1 MSHGLASAAVEGDE
15 RRGTSGRDG
24 LEARTTNDWDGRR
37 MKVWR
42 LEAVMRG
49 DGRMRFLMGC
59 RRVVGFEWRRLVAA
73 PRLR

>member
-37 MKVWR
+37 TREWR
-42 LEAVMRG
+42 LEAVMWG
-49 DGRMRFLMGC
+49 DGRMPSLLGWEDVFAGGASRH
-59 RRVVGFEWRRLVAA
+59 FEA
-73 PRLR
+73 